1 MCYQS
6 HNWSIFHHPCHKI
19 FSLTLLGIP
28 QVIQLKHNFSW
39 RLKNKCS
46 IWECFKFIEVKSN
59 ALFLSTF
66 GVKIDV
72 LNKRK
77 RVSRMCENAYLSIK
91 NPKASRARLRALD
104 PGHRMLASLRRQL
117 SASEAGAPPWPNPG
131 SAPGE
136 PGTFKVDLRSTSINV
151 KEPFNHNLFINLLLK
166 YYNFDFAFTS
176 SWCERTFNMWSAL
189 RLCCATE
196 TRRCYLGPFL
206 IQQCGRN
213 LVHYWI
219 PDLSSVEII
228 RDPRVLNPLGFS
240 PKTCYKIVCK
250 SSSS

>member
-59 ALFLSTF
+59 ALFWSTF

-104 PGHRMLASLRRQL
+104 PGRRMLMLASLARLHFATLATFGLR
-117 SASEAGAPPWPNPG
+117 SWAPPLTKSWIRTRVG
-131 SAPGE
+131 H
-136 PGTFKVDLRSTSINV
+136 SI
-151 KEPFNHNLFINLLLK
+151 
-166 YYNFDFAFTS
+166 FA
-176 SWCERTFNMWSAL
+176 
-189 RLCCATE
+189 
-196 TRRCYLGPFL
+196 
-206 IQQCGRN
+206 
-213 LVHYWI
+213 
-219 PDLSSVEII
+219 
-228 RDPRVLNPLGFS
+228 GFG
-240 PKTCYKIVCK
+240 Y
-250 SSSS
+250 